1 MHILKKPN
9 LSRETVPLNNWAAAP
24 PPPAYVCDEDLSVLV
39 EAAVEL
45 RLEDR
50 AEEGQDQLVRV
61 DPFSARKLK
70 NKSWNHCKKRLGR
83 LKYFTPGS
91 Q

>member
-1 MHILKKPN
+1 MPTYWCFFQQKNILPSQFN
-9 LSRETVPLNNWAAAP
+9 LNNRAAAP
-24 PPPAYVCDEDLSVLV
+24 PPAYICDEDLSVLV

-70 NKSWNHCKKRLGR
+70 NKML
-83 LKYFTPGS
+83 
-91 Q
+91 

>member
-1 MHILKKPN
+1 MAQLNKKKWPRHLSRPRNDQLTIHVLKKPN
-9 LSRETVPLNNWAAAP
+9 PSRETVPLNNRAAP
-24 PPPAYVCDEDLSVLV
+24 PAYICDEDLSVLV
-39 EAAVEL
+39 EAAIEL

-70 NKSWNHCKKRLGR
+70 NK
-83 LKYFTPGS
+83 
-91 Q
+91 